1 VAPPILA
8 LHLHALHLHH
18 HLHGR
23 KVDYI
28 GVALAA
34 FLSWAGVS
42 GPGEAAL
49 IAAGIAASR
58 GRVDIAGAIAFAWAG
73 ATAGGVV
80 GWLVGRHGGRRAI
93 LAGRWLRRPRERAL
107 DHGNRFFE
115 RFGWVAVYFAPSWAA
130 GINGMRARL
139 YIPANAVCALVW
151 SLLIGLGSYVL
162 GPSIRDVASDVGL
175 AGAAAIVVGVPIAAL
190 LARRGIRHRRRPRA
204 RGGAS

>member
-1 VAPPILA
+1 M
-8 LHLHALHLHH
+8 HLQSLHLHH
-18 HLHGR
+18 HLQGR

-34 FLSWAGVS
+34 FLSWAGIS

-58 GRVDIAGAIAFAWAG
+58 GRVDIAGAIAFAWGG
-73 ATAGGVV
+73 ATTGGVV

-107 DHGNRFFE
+107 DHGDRFFE
-115 RFGWVAVYFAPSWAA
+115 RFGWFAVYFAPSWAA

-139 YIPANAVCALVW
+139 FVPANAVCALVW
-151 SLLIGLGSYVL
+151 SLLIGLGAYAL
-162 GPSIRDVASDVGL
+162 GPSIRDIASDVGL
-175 AGAAAIVVGVPIAAL
+175 AGAAAIVVAVPTAAL
-190 LARRGIRHRRRPRA
+190 LARRGMRNRRRPRA

>member
-1 VAPPILA
+1 MHVQS
-8 LHLHALHLHH
+8 LHLHH
-18 HLHGR
+18 HLQGR

-34 FLSWAGVS
+34 FLSWAGIS

-58 GRVDIAGAIAFAWAG
+58 GRVDIAGAIAFAWGG
-73 ATAGGVV
+73 ATTGGVV

-107 DHGNRFFE
+107 DHGDRFFE

-139 YIPANAVCALVW
+139 FVPANAVCALVW
-151 SLLIGLGSYVL
+151 SLLIGLGAYAL
-162 GPSIRDVASDVGL
+162 GPSIRDIASDVGL
-175 AGAAAIVVGVPIAAL
+175 AGAAAIVVAVPTAAL
-190 LARRGIRHRRRPRA
+190 LARRRMRNRRRPRA

>member
-1 VAPPILA
+1 M
-8 LHLHALHLHH
+8 HLQSLHLHH
-18 HLHGR
+18 HLQGR

-34 FLSWAGVS
+34 FLSWAGIS

-58 GRVDIAGAIAFAWAG
+58 GRVDIAGAIAFAWGG
-73 ATAGGVV
+73 ATTGGVV

-107 DHGNRFFE
+107 DHGDRFFE
-115 RFGWVAVYFAPSWAA
+115 RFGWFAVYFAPSWAA

-139 YIPANAVCALVW
+139 FLPANAVCALVW
-151 SLLIGLGSYVL
+151 SLLIGLGAYAL

-175 AGAAAIVVGVPIAAL
+175 VGAAAIVIGVPTAAL
-190 LARRGIRHRRRPRA
+190 LARRGMRNRRRPRA